1 MLLAT
6 ESACSIFVIVLVI
19 TTNIISINSSKCN
32 RTPEGHG
39 ALQTPADGR
48 FHIRILE
55 NANKYTPG
63 KTYTSKYIACV
74 KLILNFVVNRCSF

>member
-1 MLLAT
+1 MLLST
-6 ESACSIFVIVLVI
+6 DSTCSIFFIVLLLK
-19 TTNIISINSSKCN
+19 TNIKLINSSKCN

-55 NANKYTPG
+55 NTDKYTPG
-63 KTYTSKYIACV
+63 KTYTSK
-74 KLILNFVVNRCSF
+74 FRQRTHS